1 MSNLLIAFGFF
12 LIISGLVIK
21 LVEIKV
27 IKWPLLPGD
36 ILIKKENFIF
46 YFPLATSL
54 IISVLI
60 SIIFWLISKK

>member
-54 IISVLI
+54 IISILI